1 MSYDV
6 YLSRQDRLFIA
17 EVPAFPGCRTF
28 GRTEA
33 EALDNIRDV
42 IESFLSGLRRNRRPY
57 PRVKVIRISSR
68 PFSGSVPTTQ

>member
-6 YLSRQDRLFIA
+6 YISKRDRLFIA
-17 EVPAFPGCRTF
+17 EVPAFPGCRTL

-42 IESFLSGLRRNRRPY
+42 IESFLSGLRRHRRPY
-57 PRVKVIRISSR
+57 PRVKVIRISSKQ
-68 PFSGSVPTTQ
+68 FSRSVPTTQ